1 MVNSNL
7 NGGVLYRAELFK
19 NTDLLIRRFMLLT
32 DTYITIVKK
41 AHFFC
46 ISLTLLIWS
55 NERNDYN
62 WREHKANG

>member
-19 NTDLLIRRFMLLT
+19 NTDLLIKRFMLLT

-46 ISLTLLIWS
+46 ISLTLLI
-55 NERNDYN
+55 
-62 WREHKANG
+62 